1 MTTRS
6 EPPPH
11 LDLWSLIAVYAAAV
25 TIMVEAT
32 YQLPMALLD
41 EWGRILRDR

>member
-1 MTTRS
+1 MRS
-6 EPPPH
+6 EPGH
-11 LDLWSLIAVYAAAV
+11 YLDLWALVAIYAAAA
-25 TIMVEAT
+25 TIVIEAN

>member
-1 MTTRS
+1 MRS
-6 EPPPH
+6 DPRPY
-11 LDLWSLIAVYAAAV
+11 LDLWSLGAIYAAAT
-25 TIMVEAT
+25 TIVFEAN

>member
-1 MTTRS
+1 MRS
-6 EPPPH
+6 EPHPY
-11 LDLWSLIAVYAAAV
+11 LDLWSLVAIYAAAA
-25 TIMVEAT
+25 TIVLEAN